1 MNPSGA
7 IAGTDW
13 ELVVGLEVHAELH
26 TATKIFCGCPN
37 QFGDE
42 PNTNVCPVCLGLP
55 GSLPVLNRQV
65 VELAIRLGTALHCT
79 IQDSI
84 FHRKNYFYP
93 DMPKDYQVS
102 QYDRPIDGNGWL
114 ELPTGRRIGIE
125 RAHMEEDTG
134 KSTHMGGTGSGR
146 IHGADAS
153 LVDYNRAGVPLLEIV
168 SMPDIRSSE
177 EARLYAS
184 ELRAILSSTGV
195 SDARMEEGS
204 MRVDANVSVRRP
216 GQPFGTRCEIKNLN
230 SIRSLGRAIDYE
242 ARRQIDVL
250 EAGGTIRQETRHW
263 DEGDGR
269 THTLRVKENSDDYRY
284 FPEPD
289 LVPVN
294 PDEAWLTRVASE
306 LPLLPAQRRERLAAA
321 GLVDRHAESVMLA
334 VERGIDDLAV
344 AAIAAGGDPARVIV
358 HIEHN
363 LAVDGAAQLDPASLA
378 ALTRMEVEGKLSAT
392 QAKDVLAELVSAG
405 GGDPAAI
412 AASKGYEAMATD
424 ALATVVDEAIAAN
437 ADAWAKVLAGN
448 EKAIGAITGAVMK
461 ATKGKADGKAVAAL
475 LAERR
480 AAG

>member
-1 MNPSGA
+1 
-7 IAGTDW
+7 
-13 ELVVGLEVHAELH
+13 
-26 TATKIFCGCPN
+26 
-37 QFGDE
+37 
-42 PNTNVCPVCLGLP
+42 
-55 GSLPVLNRQV
+55 
-65 VELAIRLGTALHCT
+65 
-79 IQDSI
+79 
-84 FHRKNYFYP
+84 
-93 DMPKDYQVS
+93 
-102 QYDRPIDGNGWL
+102 
-114 ELPTGRRIGIE
+114 
-125 RAHMEEDTG
+125 
-134 KSTHMGGTGSGR
+134 
-146 IHGADAS
+146 ADAS